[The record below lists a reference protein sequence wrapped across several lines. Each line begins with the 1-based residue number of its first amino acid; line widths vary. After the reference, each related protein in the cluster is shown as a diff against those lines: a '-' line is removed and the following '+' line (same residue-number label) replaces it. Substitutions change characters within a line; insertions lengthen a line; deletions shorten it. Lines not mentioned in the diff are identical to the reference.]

1 MIKCIISKNTIKI
14 SGHANYDLYGKDIVC
29 ASVSSIVTTVV
40 NIIMNIDERAIS
52 YQDDGNVITIT
63 KLNDNSIIQNILDTM
78 ISMLKDLEIQ
88 YNKNI
93 KIESEE

>member
-29 ASVSSIVTTVV
+29 ASVSSIITTTI
-40 NIIMNIDERAIS
+40 NIIMNIDSSSID